1 MEQRTHFSLIT
12 NYIYLKDS
20 FRNKYIKIPFNVWLN
35 KLWKSNLYW
44 WFSFIFRL
52 DKNVYILIKNK
63 LGYSLLEMTSY
74 QIEFEKFTLNNYG
87 LYQDLFNKYDY
98 WENIF
103 IKPNKKFNN

>member
-1 MEQRTHFSLIT
+1 
-12 NYIYLKDS
+12 
-20 FRNKYIKIPFNVWLN
+20 
-35 KLWKSNLYW
+35 
-44 WFSFIFRL
+44 
-52 DKNVYILIKNK
+52 
-63 LGYSLLEMTSY
+63 MTSY